1 MLVYTAILK
10 IPLFFYP
17 YPESVKG
24 GYLSERI
31 INNLDRQSTEIIIS
45 ILIIFLAAVYLNKIV
60 IENRITRESTLFPG
74 LFFILMTSI
83 IPELGML
90 SPPLLGILPFLI
102 SLEYLL
108 LLYKNSEYSGKVFN
122 MGFWLSTASL
132 FYFPYIYFSIFIL
145 IGISILK
152 YVRIA
157 DIFRL
162 LIGLLTPY
170 ILTFYYFFWIGDT
183 GNMFDSLIGNYF
195 GIINFPVPFN
205 IQFAIKLALIS
216 ILLIIVVLNYGQYIK
231 KKNVQAINKIDVL
244 YWGAGMAGITVFIV
258 TPLTIYHLIVL
269 LPFLGAMMAMMF
281 INISNKIVAEFLHVV
296 LLGFGFY
303 IHYITFV

>member
-17 YPESVKG
+17 HPEAVRG
-24 GYLSERI
+24 GYLSEAI
-31 INNLDRQSTEIIIS
+31 INNIDRQGTTIIIS
-45 ILIIFLAAVYLNKIV
+45 IIVTFLAAVYLNKIV
-60 IENRITRESTLFPG
+60 IENRITKESTLFPG

-102 SLEYLL
+102 SLDYLL

-132 FYFPYIYFSIFIL
+132 FYFPYIYFSIFIF

-157 DIFRL
+157 DIFRM
-162 LIGLLTPY
+162 LIGLVTPY
-170 ILTFYYFFWIGDT
+170 ILMFYYFFWVGEAGSIFT
-183 GNMFDSLIGNYF
+183 TLIGNYF
-195 GIINFPVPFN
+195 GIINFPIAFN

-216 ILLIIVVLNYGQYIK
+216 LLLVIVVLNYGQYIK

-244 YWGAGMAGITVFIV
+244 YWGTGMAGITVFV
-258 TPLTIYHLIVL
+258 ATPLTIYHLIVL
-269 LPFLGAMMAMMF
+269 LPFLGSMMAMMF
-281 INISNKIVAEFLHVV
+281 INISNKVLAEVLHIA